1 MKIILIKRPFFLP
14 SNLSCKLN
22 AVRLVNRS
30 SAISLHGQS
39 ITNESAPTNCF
50 SFDVRKEK
58 ATQLEEE
65 NRLAW
70 YFFFLFRCWV
80 KWHNFSF
87 TTSIALTKKKKIIPF
102 RVKNKKKI
110 KNMNKI
116 RDLEKGRCS
125 EKKKMTFIDYSTT
138 WSLVQFHVD
147 PTRYSI
153 FVFHARRIPYVYL
166 HIRPYVGSRFSNL
179 NNWRKE
185 SNIPLLFFRYPGD
198 KRQSQNIFWFF
209 FFPKK
214 DVRVSVTNSYVTR
227 MYVKLSPSKPPNPTQ
242 PNQNWVEHIAG
253 SISHRP

>member
-1 MKIILIKRPFFLP
+1 
-14 SNLSCKLN
+14 
-22 AVRLVNRS
+22 
-30 SAISLHGQS
+30 
-39 ITNESAPTNCF
+39 
-50 SFDVRKEK
+50 
-58 ATQLEEE
+58 
-65 NRLAW
+65 
-70 YFFFLFRCWV
+70 
-80 KWHNFSF
+80 
-87 TTSIALTKKKKIIPF
+87 
-102 RVKNKKKI
+102 
-110 KNMNKI
+110 MNKI

-198 KRQSQNIFWFF
+198 KRQSQNIFCLFF
-209 FFPKK
+209 FSPKK

-242 PNQNWVEHIAG
+242 PKLGWTYRRVNKSSAIVNQITIDRSCSINTIIANRQ
-253 SISHRP
+253 SKTSHTPRAPDIKVHQTHAKQIKKFQFN

>member
-30 SAISLHGQS
+30 SAISLHDQS

-70 YFFFLFRCWV
+70 YFFFLFLDVEWNGTIFRSR
-80 KWHNFSF
+80 HRSR
-87 TTSIALTKKKKIIPF
+87 SRKKKFIPF

-198 KRQSQNIFWFF
+198 KRQSQNIFCF

-214 DVRVSVTNSYVTR
+214 K
-227 MYVKLSPSKPPNPTQ
+227 MCESP
-242 PNQNWVEHIAG
+242 
-253 SISHRP
+253 